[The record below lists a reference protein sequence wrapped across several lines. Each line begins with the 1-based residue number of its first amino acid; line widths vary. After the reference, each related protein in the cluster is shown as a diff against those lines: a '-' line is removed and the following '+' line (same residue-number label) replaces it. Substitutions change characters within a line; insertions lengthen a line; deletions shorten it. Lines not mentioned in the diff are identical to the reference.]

1 MRIFVYCLE
10 SACKRD
16 FYGELCI
23 CEFVD
28 FDFGSAVILNSGW
41 FPADSFCVMQLH
53 ACTMWN
59 SVFRLVFWR
68 IRGGSQLREQIP
80 VRTASSKTKSHL
92 ALVRWAWLG
101 RAPLT
106 ISLKVRE
113 GPGSL

>member
-41 FPADSFCVMQLH
+41 LSRGFFLRDADAAPRLH
-53 ACTMWN
+53 D
-59 SVFRLVFWR
+59 V
-68 IRGGSQLREQIP
+68 E
-80 VRTASSKTKSHL
+80 
-92 ALVRWAWLG
+92 
-101 RAPLT
+101 
-106 ISLKVRE
+106 
-113 GPGSL
+113 